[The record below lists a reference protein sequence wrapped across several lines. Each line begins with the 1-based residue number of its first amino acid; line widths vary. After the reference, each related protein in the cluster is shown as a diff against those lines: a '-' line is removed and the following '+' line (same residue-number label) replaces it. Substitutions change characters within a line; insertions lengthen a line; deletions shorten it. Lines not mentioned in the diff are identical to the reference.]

1 MSHLFDSGQQVEEV
15 QESISLPGM
24 PALSVCSISR
34 NQRHT
39 LAHTGECFFRRA
51 HMWNAGHLHLCRA
64 MAC

>member
-1 MSHLFDSGQQVEEV
+1 MSHLFDSGQQAEEV

-39 LAHTGECFFRRA
+39 LAHTGE
-51 HMWNAGHLHLCRA
+51 
-64 MAC
+64 